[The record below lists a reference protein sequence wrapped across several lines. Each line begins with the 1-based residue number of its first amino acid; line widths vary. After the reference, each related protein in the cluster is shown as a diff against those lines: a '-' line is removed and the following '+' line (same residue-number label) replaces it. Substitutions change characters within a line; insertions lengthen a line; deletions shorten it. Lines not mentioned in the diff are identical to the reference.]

1 VPRPPLAI
9 VMELSMAHGSDF
21 SDGVDRDRV
30 SRMYSILKL
39 MSDRVP
45 HSVWPSDI
53 APLMGWPTYETVPW
67 QRVEAHMGWDDVVF
81 DAWALVDRRKSQGE
95 VVNPEVEITICCLPL
110 VRQCGVVEGINN
122 IDSFSVSCI
131 QRAILGSIGHWSKPY
146 LGILLYEYALDLCQS
161 RSRLSMCLD
170 PLLPLVP
177 IEALLCD
184 ISTQVGLA
192 RLSASIDG
200 GEDVRSLEDLKRFA
214 ESRSYFLHQRSPQLH
229 SFMVE
234 AFLQRQAGPTART

>member
-1 VPRPPLAI
+1 
-9 VMELSMAHGSDF
+9 MAHGSDF

-39 MSDRVP
+39 MSDGVP
-45 HSVWPSDI
+45 HSVWPGPI
-53 APLMGWPTYETVPW
+53 AQLMGWPTYETVPW
-67 QRVEAHMGWDDVVF
+67 HRVEPYMGWEDVVF
-81 DAWALVDRRKSQGE
+81 DAWALVDRQKSQGE
-95 VVNPEVEITICCLPL
+95 VVSPEVEITICCLPL
-110 VRQCGVVEGINN
+110 VRQCGVVESIGN

-131 QRAILGSIGHWSKPY
+131 RRAILRSLGHWTKPY
-146 LGILLYEYALDLCQS
+146 LGMLLYEYALDLCQS
-161 RSRLSMCLD
+161 RSRLSRCFD

-192 RLSASIDG
+192 RLSATSLDG
-200 GEDVRSLEDLKRFA
+200 GEHIRSLEDLKRFV
-214 ESRSYFLHQRSPQLH
+214 ESRSDFLHQRSPQFH
-229 SFMVE
+229 SFIVE